1 MNFFFLRFT
10 IFLTVLLLSFSGC
23 SSSDG
28 TGRTIRYD
36 IEQGVS
42 NLDPQFATD
51 ETARMIISNTF
62 EGLFRL
68 LPDGS
73 VQPALAKNYTVSDD
87 GLVYTFQLR
96 EDAFWSA
103 PDKEHPSEPVTAH
116 DFVFAF
122 RRLFQPD
129 TASPFASS
137 LLSISNAEEILNGT
151 APVSS
156 LGVEALDSGT
166 VRISLK
172 ERETMLPSLLANTYA
187 MPCREAFFNSTRGRY
202 GLSASTLIFNG
213 PFKIQ
218 NWDNESAISLRKNS
232 VYYGTVIPF
241 GVTFSIPSAIAKTA
255 EANFVS
261 DPIQRFL
268 NGTTD
273 ACKIDYELTGQ
284 VAQSGGTI
292 TSFEDTVWVLALNN
306 DPNQARRF
314 SSLDIRQAVA
324 FAVDRSLFA
333 RELPENMSV
342 TSTLIPPAIPSN
354 GRSFREIAGNAAP
367 LTYSPDLARRA
378 YRKGMDDLQADSL
391 AFGQILICD
400 DPAQGMGA
408 GYLQRTL
415 QQYLASPIGITTLSR
430 EELMQRVRS
439 GDYAAA
445 VIPLTADHASPDA
458 IFSYFRSDSFNNF
471 TSFQNSR
478 FDNLLQSLSGASA
491 QEQEEIF
498 SQAEQLLLTEC
509 PVIPLFYETSYYGA
523 AEGVSGIDFAPFL
536 SGMRFENARK
546 TS

>member
-10 IFLTVLLLSFSGC
+10 AFFTLLLFLFSGC

-28 TGRTIRYD
+28 TGRIIRYD
-36 IEQGVS
+36 INQGVS

-73 VQPALAKNYTVSDD
+73 VQPALANSYTVSDD
-87 GLVYTFQLR
+87 GLVYTFHLR

-103 PDKEHPSEPVTAH
+103 PDRDHPSEPVTAH

-122 RRLFQPD
+122 QRLFQPD
-129 TASPFASS
+129 TVSPFASS
-137 LLSISNAEEILNGT
+137 LLNIAHAEDILNGT
-151 APVSS
+151 APVSA
-156 LGVEALDSGT
+156 LGVEALDTRT
-166 VRISLK
+166 VRIILK

-202 GLSASTLIFNG
+202 GLSARTLIFNG

-218 NWDNESAISLRKNS
+218 NWDNESSISLRKNS
-232 VYYGTVIPF
+232 VYYGSVVPA

-255 EANFVS
+255 EANFIS
-261 DPIQRFL
+261 DPVQRFL

-273 ACKIDYELTGQ
+273 ACKIDYGLASQ
-284 VAQSGGTI
+284 VEQSGGTI

-306 DPNQARRF
+306 DPEKACRF
-314 SSLDIRQAVA
+314 SSIDIRQAVA

-333 RELPENMSV
+333 GELPDNMSV

-354 GRSFREIAGNAAP
+354 GRSFREVVGNAAP

-378 YRKGMDDLQADSL
+378 YRKGMEDLQADSL

-400 DPAQGMGA
+400 EPAQNMVA

-415 QQYLASPIGITTLSR
+415 QQYLASPIGITTVSR
-430 EELMQRVRS
+430 EELLQRVSS
-439 GDYAAA
+439 GDYSAA
-445 VIPLTADHASPDA
+445 VIPLTADYASPDA
-458 IFSYFRSDSFNNF
+458 IFSYFRSNSPSNF

-478 FDNLLQSLSGASA
+478 FDDLLDSLSGASA
-491 QEQEEIF
+491 QEQEEVF

-523 AEGVSGIDFAPFL
+523 AKGVSGIDFAPFL
-536 SGMRFENARK
+536 SGMRFENAQK
-546 TS
+546 IS

>member
-1 MNFFFLRFT
+1 M
-10 IFLTVLLLSFSGC
+10 
-23 SSSDG
+23 
-28 TGRTIRYD
+28 
-36 IEQGVS
+36 E
-42 NLDPQFATD
+42 
-51 ETARMIISNTF
+51 
-62 EGLFRL
+62 
-68 LPDGS
+68 
-73 VQPALAKNYTVSDD
+73 
-87 GLVYTFQLR
+87 
-96 EDAFWSA
+96 
-103 PDKEHPSEPVTAH
+103 
-116 DFVFAF
+116 
-122 RRLFQPD
+122 
-129 TASPFASS
+129 
-137 LLSISNAEEILNGT
+137 
-151 APVSS
+151 
-156 LGVEALDSGT
+156 
-166 VRISLK
+166 
-172 ERETMLPSLLANTYA
+172 
-187 MPCREAFFNSTRGRY
+187 
-202 GLSASTLIFNG
+202 
-213 PFKIQ
+213 
-218 NWDNESAISLRKNS
+218 
-232 VYYGTVIPF
+232 
-241 GVTFSIPSAIAKTA
+241 
-255 EANFVS
+255 
-261 DPIQRFL
+261 
-268 NGTTD
+268 
-273 ACKIDYELTGQ
+273 
-284 VAQSGGTI
+284 QSGGTI

-333 RELPENMSV
+333 GELPENMSV

-400 DPAQGMGA
+400 DPAQNMVA

-445 VIPLTADHASPDA
+445 VVPLTADHASPDA

>member
-10 IFLTVLLLSFSGC
+10 AFFTLLLFLFSGC

-28 TGRTIRYD
+28 TGRIIRYD
-36 IEQGVS
+36 INQGVS

-73 VQPALAKNYTVSDD
+73 VQPALANSYTVSDD
-87 GLVYTFQLR
+87 GLVYTFHLR

-103 PDKEHPSEPVTAH
+103 PDRDHPSEPVTAH

-122 RRLFQPD
+122 QRLFQPD
-129 TASPFASS
+129 TVSPFASS
-137 LLSISNAEEILNGT
+137 LLNIAHAEDILNGT
-151 APVSS
+151 APVSA
-156 LGVEALDSGT
+156 LGVEALDTRT
-166 VRISLK
+166 VRIVLK

-202 GLSASTLIFNG
+202 GLSARTLIFNG

-218 NWDNESAISLRKNS
+218 NWDNESSISLRKNS
-232 VYYGTVIPF
+232 VYYGSVVPA

-255 EANFVS
+255 EANFIS
-261 DPIQRFL
+261 DPVQRFL

-273 ACKIDYELTGQ
+273 ACKIDYGLASQ
-284 VAQSGGTI
+284 VEQSGGTI

-306 DPNQARRF
+306 DPEKACRF
-314 SSLDIRQAVA
+314 SSIDIRQAVA

-333 RELPENMSV
+333 GELPDNMSV

-354 GRSFREIAGNAAP
+354 GRSFREVVGNAAP

-378 YRKGMDDLQADSL
+378 YRKGMEDLQADSL

-400 DPAQGMGA
+400 EPAQNMVA

-415 QQYLASPIGITTLSR
+415 QQYLASPIGITTVSR
-430 EELMQRVRS
+430 EELLQRVSS
-439 GDYAAA
+439 GDYSAA
-445 VIPLTADHASPDA
+445 VIPLTADYASPDA
-458 IFSYFRSDSFNNF
+458 IFSYFRSNSPSNF

-478 FDNLLQSLSGASA
+478 FDDLLDSLSGASA
-491 QEQEEIF
+491 QEQEEVF

-523 AEGVSGIDFAPFL
+523 AKGVSGIDFAPFL
-536 SGMRFENARK
+536 SGMRFENAQK
-546 TS
+546 IS

>member
-10 IFLTVLLLSFSGC
+10 AFFTLLLFLFSGC

-28 TGRTIRYD
+28 TGRIIRYD
-36 IEQGVS
+36 INQGVS

-73 VQPALAKNYTVSDD
+73 VQPALANSYTVSDD
-87 GLVYTFQLR
+87 GLVYTFHLR

-103 PDKEHPSEPVTAH
+103 PDREHPSEPVTAY

-122 RRLFQPD
+122 QRLFQPD
-129 TASPFASS
+129 TVSPFASS
-137 LLSISNAEEILNGT
+137 LLNIAHAEDILNGT
-151 APVSS
+151 APVSA
-156 LGVEALDSGT
+156 LGVEALDTRT
-166 VRISLK
+166 VRITLK

-202 GLSASTLIFNG
+202 GLSAGTLIFNG

-218 NWDNESAISLRKNS
+218 NWDNESSISLRKNS
-232 VYYGTVIPF
+232 VYYGSVVPA

-255 EANFVS
+255 EANFIS
-261 DPIQRFL
+261 DPVQRFL

-273 ACKIDYELTGQ
+273 ACKIDYGLAGQ
-284 VAQSGGTI
+284 VEQSGGTI

-306 DPNQARRF
+306 DPEKARRF
-314 SSLDIRQAVA
+314 SSIDIRQAVA

-333 RELPENMSV
+333 GELPDNMSV

-354 GRSFREIAGNAAP
+354 GRSFREVAGNAAP

-378 YRKGMDDLQADSL
+378 YRKGMEDLQADSL

-400 DPAQGMGA
+400 EPAQNMVA

-415 QQYLASPIGITTLSR
+415 QQYLASPIGITTVSR
-430 EELMQRVRS
+430 EELLQRVSS
-439 GDYAAA
+439 GDYSAA
-445 VIPLTADHASPDA
+445 VIPLTADYASPDA
-458 IFSYFRSDSFNNF
+458 IFSYFRSNSPSNF

-478 FDNLLQSLSGASA
+478 FDDLLDSLSGASA
-491 QEQEEIF
+491 QEQEEVF

-523 AEGVSGIDFAPFL
+523 AKGVSGIDFAPFL
-536 SGMRFENARK
+536 SGMRFENAQK
-546 TS
+546 IS

>member
-10 IFLTVLLLSFSGC
+10 AFFTLLLFLFSGC

-28 TGRTIRYD
+28 TGRIIRYD
-36 IEQGVS
+36 INQGVS

-73 VQPALAKNYTVSDD
+73 VQPALANSYTVSDD
-87 GLVYTFQLR
+87 GLVYTFHLR

-103 PDKEHPSEPVTAH
+103 PDREHPSEPVTAH

-122 RRLFQPD
+122 QRLFQPD
-129 TASPFASS
+129 TVSPFASS
-137 LLSISNAEEILNGT
+137 LLNIAHAEDILNGT
-151 APVSS
+151 APVSA
-156 LGVEALDSGT
+156 LGVEALDTRT
-166 VRISLK
+166 VRIILK

-202 GLSASTLIFNG
+202 GLSAGTLIFNG

-218 NWDNESAISLRKNS
+218 NWDNESSISLRKNS
-232 VYYGTVIPF
+232 VYYGSVVPA

-255 EANFVS
+255 EANFIS
-261 DPIQRFL
+261 DPVQRFL

-273 ACKIDYELTGQ
+273 ACKIDYGLASQ
-284 VAQSGGTI
+284 VEQSGGTI

-306 DPNQARRF
+306 DPEKARRF
-314 SSLDIRQAVA
+314 SSIDIRQAVA

-333 RELPENMSV
+333 GELPDNMSV

-354 GRSFREIAGNAAP
+354 GRSFREVAGNAAP

-378 YRKGMDDLQADSL
+378 YRKGMEDLQADSL

-400 DPAQGMGA
+400 EPAQNMVA

-415 QQYLASPIGITTLSR
+415 QQYLASPIGITTVSR
-430 EELMQRVRS
+430 EELLQRVSS
-439 GDYAAA
+439 GDYSAA
-445 VIPLTADHASPDA
+445 VIPLTADYASPDA
-458 IFSYFRSDSFNNF
+458 IFSYFRSNSPSNF

-478 FDNLLQSLSGASA
+478 FDDLLDSLSGASA
-491 QEQEEIF
+491 QEQEEVF

-523 AEGVSGIDFAPFL
+523 AKGVSGIDFAPFL
-536 SGMRFENARK
+536 SGMRFENAQK
-546 TS
+546 IS